1 MKRELALEFARVTEA
16 AALAAYKWVGRGNKE
31 AADQAAVDAMRT
43 MLNRIAI
50 DGEIV
55 IGEGEIDEAPMLY
68 IGEKVGRA
76 YHIVIVI
83 LWIIEDNKNFHYSE
97 YNFWQYRMSKV
108 SFLNSITIDLA
119 KKCFFTWFSICIFIG
134 FICAV
139 EHCDVSNLFM
149 IYMYLIRFFSLLFEI
164 IFLRTIF
171 QILYKKEFFVYLQF
185 LFLILM
191 TFLDNYSKTN
201 LVTMSSNSV
210 FEGIYFCIIIVTSV
224 LSY

>member
-1 MKRELALEFARVTEA
+1 
-16 AALAAYKWVGRGNKE
+16 
-31 AADQAAVDAMRT
+31 
-43 MLNRIAI
+43 MLNKLKRISKLLSRYLLLIFVLTLISVSVFLRNLKMVMIEYAPIKKTDSLFSAI
-50 DGEIV
+50 RIV
-55 IGEGEIDEAPMLY
+55 LMDKNYSFDYGFIYPNMISMIGFILF
-68 IGEKVGRA
+68 
-76 YHIVIVI
+76 VIVI
-83 LWIIEDNKNFHYSE
+83 LWIIEDNK
-97 YNFWQYRMSKV
+97 
-108 SFLNSITIDLA
+108 ITIDLA
-119 KKCFFTWFSICIFIG
+119 KKCFCTWFSICIFIG

-224 LSY
+224 LSYCLIRKFYINQSEDYL

>member
-1 MKRELALEFARVTEA
+1 MIS
-16 AALAAYKWVGRGNKE
+16 
-31 AADQAAVDAMRT
+31 M
-43 MLNRIAI
+43 
-50 DGEIV
+50 
-55 IGEGEIDEAPMLY
+55 IGFILF
-68 IGEKVGRA
+68 
-76 YHIVIVI
+76 VIVI

-108 SFLNSITIDLA
+108 PFLNSIIIDLA

-134 FICAV
+134 FICVV

-191 TFLDNYSKTN
+191 
-201 LVTMSSNSV
+201 SSNSV

-224 LSY
+224 LSYCLIRKFYINQSEDYL